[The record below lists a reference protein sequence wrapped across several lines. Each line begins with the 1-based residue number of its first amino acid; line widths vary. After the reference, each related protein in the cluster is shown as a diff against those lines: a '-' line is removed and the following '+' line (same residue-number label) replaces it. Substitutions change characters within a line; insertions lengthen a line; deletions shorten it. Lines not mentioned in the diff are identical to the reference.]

1 MKIPILFF
9 KRNIP
14 NRFPIFPL
22 VKWGSTWIFVVTIK
36 SFEFCVV
43 TKQPKVVGKLLTTK
57 SGIHE
62 ASSHQVHIFNG
73 EKKK

>member
-1 MKIPILFF
+1 
-9 KRNIP
+9 
-14 NRFPIFPL
+14 
-22 VKWGSTWIFVVTIK
+22 
-36 SFEFCVV
+36 V